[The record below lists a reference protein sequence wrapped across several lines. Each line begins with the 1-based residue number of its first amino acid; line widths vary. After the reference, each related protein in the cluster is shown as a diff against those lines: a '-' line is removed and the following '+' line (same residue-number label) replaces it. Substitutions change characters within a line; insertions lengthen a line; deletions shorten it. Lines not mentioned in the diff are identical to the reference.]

1 MRGRKKIN
9 KCYFGVI
16 VIVALSLCLN
26 LNNEK
31 ESDIMNKFVDS
42 KVSYVDLLASEYNP
56 PANPKCVVNDDVKN
70 KVESRLGTRLPK
82 DYYDYINTFGYGSFD
97 NYVKVVNFF
106 HEDGVDEYFQESSD
120 NEEIMNDLKEMRN
133 SFGVEDTIVNF
144 EKGNVVS
151 AVDDY
156 TLLNRYDDEIR
167 SKLIKCG
174 TGYPYQ
180 FYKNGTGLI
189 YWGRTDDCNFFWN
202 YCSDGYSVVA
212 YCDNDFYEFNMSFSE
227 FLYHF
232 LDGNMKGLYD
242 FNNDFTYK
250 EYSD

>member
-1 MRGRKKIN
+1 MHKIKKIN
-9 KCYFGVI
+9 KCCIGVI
-16 VIVALSLCLN
+16 AIVMLCSCLN

-31 ESDIMNKFVDS
+31 ESDIMDKFVDS
-42 KVSYVDLLASEYNP
+42 KVSYVNLLVSEYNP
-56 PANPKCVVNDDVKN
+56 PSNPKYVVDDDVKN
-70 KVESRLGTRLPK
+70 KVESRLGICLPK

-106 HEDGVDEYFQESSD
+106 REDGVDEYFQESSD

-133 SFGVEDTIVNF
+133 SFGIEDTIVNI
-144 EKGNVVS
+144 EKGKVVS
-151 AVDDY
+151 TENDY
-156 TLLNRYDDEIR
+156 SLLNCYDDEIR

-202 YCSDGYSVVA
+202 YYSDGYSVVA
-212 YCDNDFYEFNMSFSE
+212 YCDNDFYEFDMSFSE

-232 LDGNMKGLYD
+232 LDGKMKGLYD
-242 FNNDFTYK
+242 FNTNFTYK
-250 EYSD
+250 EYFE